1 MSSNDDSTPAND
13 TAERLLHQLKIRGPQ
28 SAAALGERLGTSG
41 ENARQQLAKLARQ
54 GLVAQRPRP
63 GGVGRPTI
71 EWRLSEAGHARFAD
85 GHAELASRLI
95 VSVRDTLGDEALARL
110 IEARQAE
117 TLAQYRQAL
126 ADCDSLEARVQRLAE
141 IRSREGYMAE
151 WHPLED
157 GSLLLIENH
166 CPICRAARTCPDF
179 CRSELLVFRAVLG
192 ESASVERSDHVLAG
206 ARRCTYR
213 IRPIEDNA

>member
-1 MSSNDDSTPAND
+1 MSSSDDATPAND
-13 TAERLLHQLKIRGPQ
+13 TAERLLHQLKVRGPQ

-54 GLVAQRPRP
+54 GLVAQRPLP

-126 ADCDSLEARVQRLAE
+126 ADCDRLEARVRRLAE

-151 WHPLED
+151 WHALED

-166 CPICRAARTCPDF
+166 CPICRAAHACPDL
-179 CRSELLVFRAVLG
+179 CRSELEVFRTVLG
-192 ESASVERSDHVLAG
+192 AEAEVERTDHVLAG
-206 ARRCTYR
+206 ARRCAYR
-213 IRPIEDNA
+213 IRPGGHNA

>member
-1 MSSNDDSTPAND
+1 MSSNHDGKGGSAQADS
-13 TAERLLHQLKIRGPQ
+13 AERLLFLLKTRGPR
-28 SAAALGERLGTSG
+28 SAAALGEMLGTSG
-41 ENARQQLAKLARQ
+41 ENARQQLVKLARQ
-54 GLVAQRPRP
+54 GLVAQRPLP

-95 VSVRDTLGDEALARL
+95 VSVRDTLGDHALARL

-126 ADCDSLEARVQRLAE
+126 AGSDSLEERVQQLAE

-151 WHPLED
+151 WQQAAD

-166 CPICRAARTCPDF
+166 CPICQAARTCPDL
-179 CRSELLVFRAVLG
+179 CRSELEVFRAVLG
-192 ESASVERSDHVLAG
+192 ENVSVERSDHVLTG
-206 ARRCTYR
+206 ARRCVYS
-213 IRPIEDNA
+213 IRKR

>member
-1 MSSNDDSTPAND
+1 MSSNHAGKAASTAAD
-13 TAERLLHQLKIRGPQ
+13 TAERLLLLLKTRGPH
-28 SAAALGERLGTSG
+28 SAAALGEMLGTSG
-41 ENARQQLAKLARQ
+41 ENARQQLGKLARQ
-54 GLVAQRPRP
+54 GLVAQRPLP

-95 VSVRDTLGDEALARL
+95 VSVRDTLGDAALTRL

-126 ADCDSLEARVQRLAE
+126 ADSDSLEARVQRLAE

-151 WHPLED
+151 WQREAD

-166 CPICRAARTCPDF
+166 CPICQAASTCPDF
-179 CRSELLVFRAVLG
+179 CRSELAVFRAALG
-192 ESASVERSDHVLAG
+192 EGASVERTEHVLAG
-206 ARRCTYR
+206 ARRCVYR
-213 IRPIEDNA
+213 IQES